1 MINMEIFGPIII
13 STLAGLS
20 TVIGGLI
27 IYLKIKKINEF
38 IVFCLSLSLS
48 VMIGISI
55 FELIPSSTYT
65 LINYYG
71 LIKGLILIMLIFII
85 GSISINFINKYIKN
99 YKTSKKNNNLYRVG
113 LLSMF
118 ALMLHNFPE
127 GIATF
132 MSSYK
137 DIYLGI
143 QLSIA
148 IMLHNI
154 PEGIS
159 IAVPI
164 YYSTGNKKKGLKYS
178 FISGLAEPLGA
189 VLTYLL
195 FKSFINDI
203 TISFVLIFVAG
214 IMITLSINEL
224 LPEALKYNKNKQ
236 LHIGLIIGII
246 IVIINHIFF

>member
-1 MINMEIFGPIII
+1 MIIMEIFGPIII

-27 IYLKIKKINEF
+27 VYFKIKKINEF
-38 IVFCLSLSLS
+38 IVFCLCFSLS

-55 FELIPSSTYT
+55 FELIPSSSFI
-65 LINYYG
+65 LVNAYG
-71 LIKGLILIMLIFII
+71 LYLGLFLTFIMILI
-85 GSISINFINKYIKN
+85 GSISINLINKQIKKYDIN
-99 YKTSKKNNNLYRVG
+99 NKNNLYRVG
-113 LLSMF
+113 ILSMF

-137 DIYLGI
+137 DIYMGI

-159 IAVPI
+159 ISVPI
-164 YYSTGNKKKGLKYS
+164 YYSTGDKKKGVKYS

-189 VLTYLL
+189 ILTFLL
-195 FKSFINDI
+195 LKQFINDV
-203 TISFVLIFVAG
+203 TISYVLLIVAG

-224 LPEALKYNKNKQ
+224 FPEALKYKKNKQ
-236 LHIGLIIGII
+236 VYIGLICGII
-246 IVIINHIFF
+246 LVIINHIFF

>member
-1 MINMEIFGPIII
+1 MIIMEIFGPILI

-27 IYLKIKKINEF
+27 VYFKVKKINEF

-48 VMIGISI
+48 VMIGVSI
-55 FELIPSSTYT
+55 IDLMPTSSLT
-65 LINYYG
+65 IADEYG
-71 LIKGLILIMLIFII
+71 FFIGFILTII
-85 GSISINFINKYIKN
+85 TFFLGSISINTINKLIKKYN
-99 YKTSKKNNNLYRVG
+99 SKNTNSNLYRVG
-113 LLSMF
+113 ILSML

-132 MSSYK
+132 MTSYK

-143 QLSIA
+143 QLSLA
-148 IMLHNI
+148 IMMHNI

-159 IAVPI
+159 ISVPI
-164 YYSTGNKKKGLKYS
+164 YYSTGNKSRGVIYS

-195 FKSFINDI
+195 FKNFITNI

-214 IMITLSINEL
+214 IMVTLSINEL
-224 LPEALKYNKNKQ
+224 YPEAMKYNKPK
-236 LHIGLIIGII
+236 HAYIGMILGII
-246 IVIINHIFF
+246 IVLLNHFIF